1 MTMEEPAD
9 IRAVLFDFDM
19 TLMDTS
25 YIINE
30 CTNMLADAKG
40 LRRVSREE
48 TLAVIGLS
56 IEDSWRTLWGKF
68 EPEWLDHYRNE
79 FRLKEE
85 EGFRQFPGTMDTPAR
100 LREAGVKTGV
110 VSNRRFA
117 RMAVEKSGMSGL
129 FDVII
134 GLENVANAKPHPEP
148 ILTALDEISVPPE
161 SAVYVGDTTIDMNAA
176 AAAGVR
182 GLGMTTGN
190 YGAEQLMEAG
200 AEWVCSDLLEIPRV
214 IGISS

>member
-40 LRRVSREE
+40 LKRVSLEE

-56 IEDSWRTLWGKF
+56 IEDSWLTLWGKF
-68 EPEWLDHYRNE
+68 EPEWLELYRNE

-85 EGFRQFPGTMDTPAR
+85 EGFRPFPGTMDTPAR
-100 LREAGVKTGV
+100 LREAGIKTGV

-117 RMAVEKSGMSGL
+117 RSAVEKSGMSGL

-148 ILTALDEISVPPE
+148 ILTALDKIGVPPE
-161 SAVYVGDTTIDMNAA
+161 RAVYVGDTLIDMNTAVS
-176 AAAGVR
+176 AGVR

-190 YGAEQLMEAG
+190 YGAKQLREAG
-200 AEWVCSDLLEIPRV
+200 AKWVCSDLTEIPRV